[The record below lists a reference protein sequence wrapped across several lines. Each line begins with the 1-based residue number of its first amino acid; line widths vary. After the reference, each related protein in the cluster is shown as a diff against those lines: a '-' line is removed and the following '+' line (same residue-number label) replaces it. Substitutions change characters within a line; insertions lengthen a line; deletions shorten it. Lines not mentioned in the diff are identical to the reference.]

1 MVSPPH
7 PSWFFLGMLPLE
19 SLPWGLLLHLA
30 SCRAAKRPG
39 NYSKEVQGKCGE
51 RAPRR
56 GRQLCQEALRRSQMG
71 RGALRPRAEPGL
83 EVSTA
88 DRAREA
94 PGGCLWPPLWLGPR
108 DGPQGGLK
116 NQALHI
122 QPVSP
127 LPEAGSSSGQRHGAW
142 GEASPRESLTQPLHT
157 HLQILGLGDRV
168 TQDFGDPL
176 FLLFLVMGLGF
187 SPGHRTNHSDM
198 KVSFLGPSRK

>member
-7 PSWFFLGMLPLE
+7 PSWFFLGMLLLE

-88 DRAREA
+88 DSSW
-94 PGGCLWPPLWLGPR
+94 GLPLASPLA
-108 DGPQGGLK
+108 GPQGRTTGGLK

-142 GEASPRESLTQPLHT
+142 GEASPRESLTSLSTPTCKSLAWET
-157 HLQILGLGDRV
+157 GSRRTLGIPCFSFFWSWGWGFLQDI
-168 TQDFGDPL
+168 
-176 FLLFLVMGLGF
+176 
-187 SPGHRTNHSDM
+187 
-198 KVSFLGPSRK
+198 GPIIQT

>member
-7 PSWFFLGMLPLE
+7 PSWFFLGMLLLE

-39 NYSKEVQGKCGE
+39 NYSKEVQGKCSE

-88 DRAREA
+88 DSAW
-94 PGGCLWPPLWLGPR
+94 GLPLVSPLA
-108 DGPQGGLK
+108 GPQGRTTGGFK
-116 NQALHI
+116 ESGIAH
-122 QPVSP
+122 PACFP
-127 LPEAGSSSGQRHGAW
+127 TAGSGVILWSAPWCLGRGLPQGVAD
-142 GEASPRESLTQPLHT
+142 QPLHT

>member
-1 MVSPPH
+1 
-7 PSWFFLGMLPLE
+7 MLPLE

-39 NYSKEVQGKCGE
+39 NYSKEVQGKCSE

-71 RGALRPRAEPGL
+71 RGALRPRAEPRL

-88 DRAREA
+88 ESAREA

-142 GEASPRESLTQPLHT
+142 GEASPRESLTSLSTPTCKSLAWET
-157 HLQILGLGDRV
+157 GSRRTLGIPCFSFFWSWGWGFLQDI
-168 TQDFGDPL
+168 
-176 FLLFLVMGLGF
+176 
-187 SPGHRTNHSDM
+187 
-198 KVSFLGPSRK
+198 GPIIQT

>member
-1 MVSPPH
+1 MVSPLH

-30 SCRAAKRPG
+30 SCRAVKRPG

-88 DRAREA
+88 DSAW
-94 PGGCLWPPLWLGPR
+94 GLPLASPLA
-108 DGPQGGLK
+108 GPQGRTTGGFKESGIAHPACFPTAGSGVILWSAPWCLGRGLPQGVADPASPHPPA
-116 NQALHI
+116 NPWPGRQGHAGLWGS
-122 QPVSP
+122 PVSP
-127 LPEAGSSSGQRHGAW
+127 FSGHGVGVFSS
-142 GEASPRESLTQPLHT
+142 T
-157 HLQILGLGDRV
+157 
-168 TQDFGDPL
+168 
-176 FLLFLVMGLGF
+176 
-187 SPGHRTNHSDM
+187 
-198 KVSFLGPSRK
+198 